1 MMYLEV
7 IEVFMV
13 EFTNLVYRLDELV
26 RESKC

>member
-7 IEVFMV
+7 IEVFMD
-13 EFTNLVYRLDELV
+13 EFKNLVYRLDELV